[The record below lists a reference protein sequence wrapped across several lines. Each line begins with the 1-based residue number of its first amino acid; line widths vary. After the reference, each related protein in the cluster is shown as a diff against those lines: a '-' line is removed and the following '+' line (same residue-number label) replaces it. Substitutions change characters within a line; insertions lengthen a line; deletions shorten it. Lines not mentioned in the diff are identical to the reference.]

1 MREILFK
8 GFRTD
13 GGGWIE
19 GDLLKGF
26 AGDKNS
32 YTIRS
37 NDLYREVYEDSLGQY
52 TGETDS
58 KGNKIFENDI
68 LLDSKGDRFTVE
80 FRYHGFYLVSIGD
93 TKAYNKFDSII
104 FDKNSNLEVV
114 SNLWIKRQ
122 IPDKFREDRGVVLLN
137 AVRELLEIQEKSG
150 VVVDILN
157 QSVYYDDA
165 LCDGQCV
172 LDDIRAYLEE
182 LGVIEYE

>member
-26 AGDKNS
+26 AGDGNS

-37 NDLYREVYEDSLGQY
+37 HDLYREVYENSLGQY
-52 TGETDS
+52 TGEIDS

-68 LLDSKGDRFTVE
+68 LSSPHGTTYLVEFKHSGFRLVNMLDSDQCIR
-80 FRYHGFYLVSIGD
+80 
-93 TKAYNKFDSII
+93 FDSVA
-104 FDKNSNLEVV
+104 FGQKSVLEVV

-150 VVVDILN
+150 VVVDILS
-157 QSVYYDDA
+157 QSVYYDDTM
-165 LCDGQCV
+165 CDGYCV

-182 LGVIEYE
+182 LGVGGN

>member
-52 TGETDS
+52 TGEIDS

-68 LLDSKGDRFTVE
+68 LSSPHGTTYLIEFERSGFRLVNMLDSEQCVR
-80 FRYHGFYLVSIGD
+80 
-93 TKAYNKFDSII
+93 FDSVA
-104 FDKNSNLEVV
+104 FGRKSVLEVV
-114 SNLWIKRQ
+114 SNLWIK
-122 IPDKFREDRGVVLLN
+122 VVLLN

-157 QSVYYDDA
+157 QSVYYDETM
-165 LCDGQCV
+165 CDGWCV

-182 LGVIEYE
+182 LGVGSI

>member
-52 TGETDS
+52 TGEKDS

-68 LLDSKGDRFTVE
+68 LSSPKGATYLVE
-80 FRYHGFYLVSIGD
+80 FKRSGFRLVNMSDSDKCIG
-93 TKAYNKFDSII
+93 FDGVAFGRKSV
-104 FDKNSNLEVV
+104 LEVV

-122 IPDKFREDRGVVLLN
+122 IPDKLKDDRGVVLLN
-137 AVRELLEIQEKSG
+137 AVRELLEIQEKRG
-150 VVVDILN
+150 VVVNILN
-157 QSVYYDDA
+157 QCVYYDEA
-165 LCDGQCV
+165 MCDGQCV

-182 LGVIEYE
+182 LGVGSI

>member
-19 GDLLKGF
+19 GDLLRGF
-26 AGDKNS
+26 TGDKNS

-37 NDLYREVYEDSLGQY
+37 NDLYREVYENSLGQY
-52 TGETDS
+52 TGEKDS

-68 LLDSKGDRFTVE
+68 LINSNGNRFAVE
-80 FRYHGFYLVSIGD
+80 FKYHGFFLVSMGSIK
-93 TKAYNKFDSII
+93 TYNKFDGIL
-104 FDKNSNLEVV
+104 FDENSGLEVV

-122 IPDKFREDRGVVLLN
+122 IPDKLKDDRGVVLLN
-137 AVRELLEIQEKSG
+137 AVRELLEIQEES
-150 VVVDILN
+150 VVVVNILN

-165 LCDGQCV
+165 FCDGQCV

-182 LGVIEYE
+182 LGVGGN

>member
-26 AGDKNS
+26 AGDADS

-37 NDLYREVYEDSLGQY
+37 HDLYREVYENSLGQY
-52 TGETDS
+52 TGEIDS

-68 LLDSKGDRFTVE
+68 LINSKGNSFVVE
-80 FRYHGFYLVSIGD
+80 FKYHGFYLVSMGD
-93 TKAYNKFDSII
+93 IKTYNKFDGIL
-104 FDKNSNLEVV
+104 FDENSNMEVV

-150 VVVDILN
+150 VVVDILS
-157 QSVYYDDA
+157 QSVYYDDTM
-165 LCDGQCV
+165 CDGYCV

-182 LGVIEYE
+182 LGVGGS

>member
-26 AGDKNS
+26 AGDENS

-37 NDLYREVYEDSLGQY
+37 HDLYREVFEDSLGQY
-52 TGETDS
+52 TGEKDS

-68 LLDSKGDRFTVE
+68 LINSKGARFVVE
-80 FRYHGFYLVSIGD
+80 FKYHGFYLVSMGD
-93 TKAYNKFDSII
+93 IKTYNKLEGIL

-150 VVVDILN
+150 VVVDILS
-157 QSVYYDDA
+157 QSVYYDEA
-165 LCDGQCV
+165 MCDGHCV

-182 LGVIEYE
+182 LGVGSN